1 MMSIEG
7 NIKNRIPVLRA
18 EKGWSQQQV
27 AEKID
32 VSRQTI
38 NSLEKNKYNPSLRLA
53 FKLAALFEVDI
64 NSVFQYEKEVK

>member
-38 NSLEKNKYNPSLRLA
+38 NSLEKNKYNPSLKLA

-64 NSVFQYEKEVK
+64 NSVFQYKKEVK

>member
-1 MMSIEG
+1 MFIEG

-18 EKGWSQQQV
+18 EKGWSQQEV
-27 AEKID
+27 ADKID

-38 NSLEKNKYNPSLRLA
+38 NSLEKNKYNPSLKLA

-64 NSVFQYEKEVK
+64 NTLFQYEKEVK